1 MRHTTC
7 GIGRA
12 CPAVPSL
19 YLKAWRY
26 YKPGDPFLTL
36 SPPPSES
43 TPSSLAITRNP
54 LPRPSVSPV
63 SAFRAYLPLVLL
75 AGNTVFGACPAVADR
90 DIHVAYDFTGPV
102 LGKGSF
108 ATVLRVRDRVSGSEY
123 AVKQIDLH
131 AIKDSPSSLR
141 MIERECRTMMTL
153 SHPNI
158 VRLQEVYRPPS
169 ADRLYMVLDRLE
181 GGSVDGLWRR
191 VGQLSDDHAAHII
204 LQIVSAVRYCHD
216 RGIAHRDL
224 KMENCLYEDSSLVPI
239 VKVIDFGLCAEM
251 KDGVTSRAFV
261 GTVLYTAPEI
271 LKVDGHNVA
280 CDLWSLGVMAFA
292 LVSGQFPWYSDS
304 KDVCGQMIKYS
315 PLQFPKEKWKGVSP
329 LCRDFIEKC
338 LVKKP
343 KKRITAAQAQQHPWL
358 QKAARLMEGGAPLSK
373 ESMMA
378 MLEYQNG
385 NTFQKIVMELVA
397 YSYEPA
403 QIKDLE
409 LDFLRMDKQ
418 GKGEI
423 SLEEFKDGLQER
435 WAVLD
440 DPSWPN
446 TPPPGGDS
454 SIFGTVSTQNGC
466 PLGGGNNLGG
476 SRSRHQD
483 EASTVLSTWR
493 HCGSGTLTNT
503 SSGRASGKL
512 ANRRVRVGA
521 KRSAAGKEGPPDVGG
536 SGAPRDT
543 AEPLDGRPRLDPTGD
558 EGVVDPDA
566 LKAALLAVQADATVS
581 REGLHRMLR
590 AVQRKP
596 FREDSEPVS
605 SEGKVAHSAAISAR
619 SSVEASLIHGERDRR
634 CMKMNDDWA
643 EEIFRAMD
651 HDHSGSITFTDFV
664 AGCLVEKQVG
674 EAALQTAFAR
684 LDLDRSGL
692 ISLDDVKLYL
702 GEDFREDDMVRNMRA
717 ISTREDGQVAY
728 NDFKK
733 CLLWGAL
740 PNSQVVTPA
749 RSRSASFRALSKM
762 VSSNDLNKMDVE
774 GGKDLEAEERAV
786 VKAASF
792 T

>member
-1 MRHTTC
+1 
-7 GIGRA
+7 
-12 CPAVPSL
+12 
-19 YLKAWRY
+19 
-26 YKPGDPFLTL
+26 
-36 SPPPSES
+36 
-43 TPSSLAITRNP
+43 
-54 LPRPSVSPV
+54 
-63 SAFRAYLPLVLL
+63 
-75 AGNTVFGACPAVADR
+75 
-90 DIHVAYDFTGPV
+90 
-102 LGKGSF
+102 
-108 ATVLRVRDRVSGSEY
+108 
-123 AVKQIDLH
+123 
-131 AIKDSPSSLR
+131 

-169 ADRLYMVLDRLE
+169 GDRLYMVLDRLE

-191 VGQLSDDHAAHII
+191 VGRLSDDHAAHII

-304 KDVCGQMIKYS
+304 KDVCGQMIKYT

-338 LVKKP
+338 LVKRP
-343 KKRITAAQAQQHPWL
+343 KKRITATQAQQHPWL
-358 QKAARLMEGGAPLSK
+358 QKAARLMERGAPLSK

-440 DPSWPN
+440 DSSWSN
-446 TPPPGGDS
+446 APPRGGA
-454 SIFGTVSTQNGC
+454 SILGTGE
-466 PLGGGNNLGG
+466 

-483 EASTVLSTWR
+483 EAFKALSTSR
-493 HCGSGTLTNT
+493 PNGSGAVTNT

-512 ANRRVRVGA
+512 ANRIVRVGA
-521 KRSAAGKEGPPDVGG
+521 KRSAASKECPPDI
-536 SGAPRDT
+536 SGAPRGT
-543 AEPLDGRPRLDPTGD
+543 ADSLDGRPNLDSIDD
-558 EGVVDPDA
+558 EGAVDPDA

-590 AVQRKP
+590 AVQRRP
-596 FREDSEPVS
+596 LLEDSEPVS
-605 SEGKVAHSAAISAR
+605 REGKVAHSAAVSAR
-619 SSVEASLIHGERDRR
+619 SSGEASPIHGERDRR
-634 CMKMNDDWA
+634 CMTMNDGLA

-664 AGCLVEKQVG
+664 AGGLVEKQVG

-684 LDLDRSGL
+684 LDLGRSGL

-702 GEDFREDDMVRNMRA
+702 GEDFREDEMARNMRA

-762 VSSNDLNKMDVE
+762 VSSTDLNKMDVE
-774 GGKDLEAEERAV
+774 GEKDLEAEERAV
-786 VKAASF
+786 VKAAAF